1 MEFRVKLGK
10 APFSARKAKY
20 VLDLIRGKNVNT
32 VLDVLQF
39 CHRRPARAIEKLTR
53 SCMANVEY
61 NNENEAKKGAPEVDV
76 DMLVLT
82 EARADEG
89 PLLGY
94 ARRFMPRARGMAFPL
109 NLRTCHIKLTFTAS
123 EAEEE
128 KEEKKKEEKEEKVEK
143 KEKAEKTEKAG
154 KTEEAEKTK
163 KAGKAEKVEKEKVT
177 AGAEEETEP
186 ASEKPAK
193 KRAKKV
199 RKAEK
204 GEDD

>member
-32 VLDVLQF
+32 ALDVLQF
-39 CHRRPARAIEKLTR
+39 CHRRPARAIEKLIR

-61 NNENEAKKGAPEVDV
+61 ANESGSKKGGQEVDV
-76 DMLVLT
+76 DTLVLT

-109 NLRTCHIKLTFTAS
+109 NLRTCHIKLKFTAP
-123 EAEEE
+123 EAEKEEEEEAE
-128 KEEKKKEEKEEKVEK
+128 KEEKAEKPAKAEKP
-143 KEKAEKTEKAG
+143 EKAEKPA
-154 KTEEAEKTK
+154 
-163 KAGKAEKVEKEKVT
+163 KAEKAEKPKKEKPAAS
-177 AGAEEETEP
+177 AGEKTEP
-186 ASEKPAK
+186 AAEKPVK
-193 KRAKKV
+193 KRARKG

>member
-76 DMLVLT
+76 DTLVLT

-143 KEKAEKTEKAG
+143 KEKTEKAG
-154 KTEEAEKTK
+154 KTEEAKKTK

-186 ASEKPAK
+186 AAEKPAK